1 MRVNVGRSSSAC
13 QVLRGQGRVV
23 KVGMSSLG
31 LKVGGQVRGRV
42 KEVKGRGQGAVGF
55 IGGEVGDKKRMFLS
69 RTHDRIPF
77 HSNPIHSI
85 PCFTQCQYL

>member
-1 MRVNVGRSSSAC
+1 MSSFEGPRSGVKVG
-13 QVLRGQGRVV
+13 V

-31 LKVGGQVRGRV
+31 VKFGGGSRSV
-42 KEVKGRGQGAVGF
+42 VKGRGQGAVGF
-55 IGGEVGDKKRMFLS
+55 IGGEVGDMKRMFLS

-77 HSNPIHSI
+77 QSNPFHSI